1 MLAVVA
7 AVILL
12 GLSVSKTSTFNKDLV
27 LMKDAKFASI
37 KFKNLQILTRALIL
51 RGNNETAEI
60 MINSPTDNALVN
72 NTWFLQN

>member
-1 MLAVVA
+1 
-7 AVILL
+7 
-12 GLSVSKTSTFNKDLV
+12 
-27 LMKDAKFASI
+27 MKDAKFASI

-60 MINSPTDNALVN
+60 LINSPTDNALVN